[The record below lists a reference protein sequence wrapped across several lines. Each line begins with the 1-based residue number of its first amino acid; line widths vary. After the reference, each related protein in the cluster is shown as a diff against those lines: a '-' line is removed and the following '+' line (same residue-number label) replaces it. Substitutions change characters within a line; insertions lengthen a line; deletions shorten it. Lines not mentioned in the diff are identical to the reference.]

1 MEDSVEDQNQKINGL
16 IVKLDSLE
24 IRSRKSQLENL
35 SLIINWSDSTDKRIR
50 NIFKSISFNSGK
62 QIVQFKEL
70 RNDLTAI
77 NSLDSMIPNRLI
89 ILKSQLIDLRTD
101 INNDIGSNSQN
112 DTNIL
117 VESLNISQIEGL
129 INLRDSGYRRIMT
142 NFNELQSNLDS
153 SLNVILINEYSLV
166 CDQ

>member
-24 IRSRKSQLENL
+24 LRSRKSQLENL

-89 ILKSQLIDLRTD
+89 ILKSQLINLRTD

-112 DTNIL
+112 DSNIL

-153 SLNVILINEYSLV
+153 SLNVILINE
-166 CDQ
+166 

>member
-24 IRSRKSQLENL
+24 LRSRKSQLENL

-89 ILKSQLIDLRTD
+89 ILKSQLINLRTD
-101 INNDIGSNSQN
+101 INNDIGSTSQN
-112 DTNIL
+112 DANIL

-153 SLNVILINEYSLV
+153 SLNVILINE
-166 CDQ
+166 

>member
-24 IRSRKSQLENL
+24 LRSRKSQLENL

-50 NIFKSISFNSGK
+50 NIFKPISFNSGK

-89 ILKSQLIDLRTD
+89 ILKSQLINLRTD
-101 INNDIGSNSQN
+101 INNDIGSTSQN

-153 SLNVILINEYSLV
+153 SLNVILINE
-166 CDQ
+166 

>member
-24 IRSRKSQLENL
+24 LRSRKSQLENL
-35 SLIINWSDSTDKRIR
+35 SLVINWSDSTDKRIR

-62 QIVQFKEL
+62 QIVQFKEF

-77 NSLDSMIPNRLI
+77 SSLDSTIPNRLI
-89 ILKSQLIDLRTD
+89 ILKSQLINLRTD
-101 INNDIGSNSQN
+101 INNDIGSISQN
-112 DTNIL
+112 DSNIL

-129 INLRDSGYRRIMT
+129 INLRDSRYRRIMT

-153 SLNVILINEYSLV
+153 SLNVILINE
-166 CDQ
+166 

>member
-1 MEDSVEDQNQKINGL
+1 MEYSVEDQNQKINGL

-142 NFNELQSNLDS
+142 NFIELQSNLDS
-153 SLNVILINEYSLV
+153 SLNVILINE
-166 CDQ
+166 

>member
-1 MEDSVEDQNQKINGL
+1 MCIRDRDSVGHQNDKINGL

-24 IRSRKSQLENL
+24 LRSRKSQLENL

-62 QIVQFKEL
+62 QIAQFKEL

-89 ILKSQLIDLRTD
+89 ILKSQLINLRTD
-101 INNDIGSNSQN
+101 INNDIGSTSQN

-142 NFNELQSNLDS
+142 NFIELQSNLDS
-153 SLNVILINEYSLV
+153 SLNVILINE
-166 CDQ
+166 

>member
-1 MEDSVEDQNQKINGL
+1 
-16 IVKLDSLE
+16 
-24 IRSRKSQLENL
+24 
-35 SLIINWSDSTDKRIR
+35 
-50 NIFKSISFNSGK
+50 
-62 QIVQFKEL
+62 
-70 RNDLTAI
+70 
-77 NSLDSMIPNRLI
+77 MIPNRLI

-101 INNDIGSNSQN
+101 INNDVGSNSEN

-153 SLNVILINEYSLV
+153 SLNVILINE
-166 CDQ
+166 

>member
-1 MEDSVEDQNQKINGL
+1 MEYSVEDQNQKINGL

-24 IRSRKSQLENL
+24 LRSRKSQLENL

-89 ILKSQLIDLRTD
+89 ILKSQLINLRTD
-101 INNDIGSNSQN
+101 INNDIGSTSQN

-153 SLNVILINEYSLV
+153 SLNVILINE
-166 CDQ
+166 

>member
-117 VESLNISQIEGL
+117 VESLNISQIEGF
-129 INLRDSGYRRIMT
+129 IKTQR
-142 NFNELQSNLDS
+142 
-153 SLNVILINEYSLV
+153 
-166 CDQ
+166 

>member
-1 MEDSVEDQNQKINGL
+1 M

-89 ILKSQLIDLRTD
+89 ILKSQLINLRTD
-101 INNDIGSNSQN
+101 INNDIGSTSQN

-153 SLNVILINEYSLV
+153 SLNVILINE
-166 CDQ
+166 

>member
-16 IVKLDSLE
+16 ILKLDSLE
-24 IRSRKSQLENL
+24 LRSRKSQLEYL

-77 NSLDSMIPNRLI
+77 NSLDSMIPNRLT

-101 INNDIGSNSQN
+101 INNDVGSNSEN

-153 SLNVILINEYSLV
+153 SLNVILINE
-166 CDQ
+166 

>member
-1 MEDSVEDQNQKINGL
+1 MEDSVEHQNEKINGL

-101 INNDIGSNSQN
+101 INNDIGSTSQN

-153 SLNVILINEYSLV
+153 SLNVILINE
-166 CDQ
+166 

>member
-24 IRSRKSQLENL
+24 LRSRKSQLENL

-89 ILKSQLIDLRTD
+89 ILKSQLINLRTD
-101 INNDIGSNSQN
+101 INNDIGSTSRN

-153 SLNVILINEYSLV
+153 SLNVILINE
-166 CDQ
+166 

>member
-89 ILKSQLIDLRTD
+89 ILKSQLINLRTD
-101 INNDIGSNSQN
+101 INNDIGSTSQN

-153 SLNVILINEYSLV
+153 SLNVILINE
-166 CDQ
+166 

>member
-1 MEDSVEDQNQKINGL
+1 MEDSLEDQNQKINGL

-101 INNDIGSNSQN
+101 INNDIGSTSQN

-129 INLRDSGYRRIMT
+129 LNLRDSGYRRIMT

-153 SLNVILINEYSLV
+153 SLNVILINE
-166 CDQ
+166 

>member
-101 INNDIGSNSQN
+101 INNDIGSTSQN

-153 SLNVILINEYSLV
+153 SLNVILINE
-166 CDQ
+166 

>member
-1 MEDSVEDQNQKINGL
+1 MEDSVGHQNDKINGL

-24 IRSRKSQLENL
+24 LRSRKSQLENL

-89 ILKSQLIDLRTD
+89 ILKSQLINLRTD

-153 SLNVILINEYSLV
+153 SLNVILINE
-166 CDQ
+166 

>member
-70 RNDLTAI
+70 RNNLTAI

-101 INNDIGSNSQN
+101 INNDIGSTSQN

-117 VESLNISQIEGL
+117 VESLNITQIEGL

-153 SLNVILINEYSLV
+153 SLNVILINE
-166 CDQ
+166 

>member
-1 MEDSVEDQNQKINGL
+1 MEDSLEDQNQKINGL

-153 SLNVILINEYSLV
+153 SLNVILINE
-166 CDQ
+166 

>member
-1 MEDSVEDQNQKINGL
+1 MEDSLENQNQKINGL

-24 IRSRKSQLENL
+24 LRSRKSQLENL

-62 QIVQFKEL
+62 QIAQFKEL

-77 NSLDSMIPNRLI
+77 SSLDSMIPNRLI
-89 ILKSQLIDLRTD
+89 ILKSQLINLRTD
-101 INNDIGSNSQN
+101 INNDIGSTSQN

-142 NFNELQSNLDS
+142 NFIELQSNLDS
-153 SLNVILINEYSLV
+153 SLNVILINE
-166 CDQ
+166 

>member
-1 MEDSVEDQNQKINGL
+1 MEDSLEDQNQKINGL

-70 RNDLTAI
+70 RNNLTAI

-142 NFNELQSNLDS
+142 NFIELQSNLDS
-153 SLNVILINEYSLV
+153 SLNVILINE
-166 CDQ
+166 

>member
-24 IRSRKSQLENL
+24 LRSKKSQLENL

-62 QIVQFKEL
+62 QIAQFKEL

-77 NSLDSMIPNRLI
+77 SSLDSMIPNRLI
-89 ILKSQLIDLRTD
+89 ILKSQLINLRTD
-101 INNDIGSNSQN
+101 INNDIGSTSQN

-153 SLNVILINEYSLV
+153 SLNVILINE
-166 CDQ
+166 

>member
-1 MEDSVEDQNQKINGL
+1 MEDSVGHQNDKINGL

-24 IRSRKSQLENL
+24 LRSRKSQLENL
-35 SLIINWSDSTDKRIR
+35 SLVINWSDSTDKRIR

-62 QIVQFKEL
+62 QIIQFKEL

-77 NSLDSMIPNRLI
+77 NSLDSIIPNRLI
-89 ILKSQLIDLRTD
+89 ILESQLINLRTD

-142 NFNELQSNLDS
+142 NFIELQSNLDS
-153 SLNVILINEYSLV
+153 SLNVILINE
-166 CDQ
+166 

>member
-1 MEDSVEDQNQKINGL
+1 MEDSLEDQNQKINGL

-62 QIVQFKEL
+62 QIAQFKEL

-77 NSLDSMIPNRLI
+77 SSLDSMIPNRLI
-89 ILKSQLIDLRTD
+89 ILKSQLINLRTD
-101 INNDIGSNSQN
+101 INNDIGSTSRN

-153 SLNVILINEYSLV
+153 SLNVILINE
-166 CDQ
+166 

>member
-1 MEDSVEDQNQKINGL
+1 MEYSVEDQNQKINGL

-24 IRSRKSQLENL
+24 LRSRKSQLENL

-89 ILKSQLIDLRTD
+89 ILKSQLINLRTD
-101 INNDIGSNSQN
+101 INNDIGSTSQN

-129 INLRDSGYRRIMT
+129 LNLRDSGYRRIMT

-153 SLNVILINEYSLV
+153 SLNVILINE
-166 CDQ
+166 

>member
-1 MEDSVEDQNQKINGL
+1 MEDSVEHQNEKINGL

-24 IRSRKSQLENL
+24 LRSRKSQLENL
-35 SLIINWSDSTDKRIR
+35 SLVINWSDSTDKRIR

-77 NSLDSMIPNRLI
+77 NSLDSIIPNRLI
-89 ILKSQLIDLRTD
+89 ILKSQLINLRTD

-129 INLRDSGYRRIMT
+129 LNLRDSGYRRIMT
-142 NFNELQSNLDS
+142 NFIELQSNLDS
-153 SLNVILINEYSLV
+153 SLNVILINE
-166 CDQ
+166 

>member
-70 RNDLTAI
+70 RNNLTAI

-142 NFNELQSNLDS
+142 NFIELQSNLDS
-153 SLNVILINEYSLV
+153 SLNVILINE
-166 CDQ
+166 

>member
-142 NFNELQSNLDS
+142 NFIELQSNLDS
-153 SLNVILINEYSLV
+153 SLNVILINE
-166 CDQ
+166 

>member
-35 SLIINWSDSTDKRIR
+35 SLIINWSDSTDERIR

-142 NFNELQSNLDS
+142 NFIELQSNLDS
-153 SLNVILINEYSLV
+153 SLNVILINE
-166 CDQ
+166 

>member
-1 MEDSVEDQNQKINGL
+1 MEDSLEDQNQKINGL

-89 ILKSQLIDLRTD
+89 ILKSQLINLRTD

-112 DTNIL
+112 DSNIL

-129 INLRDSGYRRIMT
+129 INLRDSRYRRIMT

-153 SLNVILINEYSLV
+153 SLNVILINE
-166 CDQ
+166 

>member
-1 MEDSVEDQNQKINGL
+1 MEDSLEDQNQKINGL

-101 INNDIGSNSQN
+101 INNDIGSTSQN

-153 SLNVILINEYSLV
+153 SLNVILINE
-166 CDQ
+166 

>member
-24 IRSRKSQLENL
+24 LRSRKSQLENL

-89 ILKSQLIDLRTD
+89 ILKSQLINLRTD
-101 INNDIGSNSQN
+101 INNDIGSTSQN

-117 VESLNISQIEGL
+117 IESLNISQIEGL

-153 SLNVILINEYSLV
+153 SLNVILINE
-166 CDQ
+166 

>member
-1 MEDSVEDQNQKINGL
+1 MEDSLEDQNQKINGL

-89 ILKSQLIDLRTD
+89 ILKSQLINLRTD
-101 INNDIGSNSQN
+101 INNDIGSTSQN

-117 VESLNISQIEGL
+117 VESLNITQIEGL

-153 SLNVILINEYSLV
+153 SLNVILINE
-166 CDQ
+166 

>member
-24 IRSRKSQLENL
+24 SRSRKSQLENL

-89 ILKSQLIDLRTD
+89 ILKSQLINLRTD
-101 INNDIGSNSQN
+101 INNDIGSTSRN

-153 SLNVILINEYSLV
+153 SLNVILINE
-166 CDQ
+166 

>member
-24 IRSRKSQLENL
+24 LRSRKSQLENL

-89 ILKSQLIDLRTD
+89 ILKSQLINLRTD
-101 INNDIGSNSQN
+101 INNDIGSTSQN

-142 NFNELQSNLDS
+142 NFIELQSNLDS
-153 SLNVILINEYSLV
+153 SLNVILINE
-166 CDQ
+166 

>member
-1 MEDSVEDQNQKINGL
+1 MEDSLEDQNQKINGL

-24 IRSRKSQLENL
+24 LRSRKSQLENL

-89 ILKSQLIDLRTD
+89 ILKSQLINLRTD

-112 DTNIL
+112 DSNIL

-129 INLRDSGYRRIMT
+129 INLRDSRYRRIMT

-153 SLNVILINEYSLV
+153 SLNVILINE
-166 CDQ
+166 